1 MIDRSV
7 SVRYAE
13 ALFAA
18 ASDEGSTAA
27 LMDDLE
33 SLEALI
39 TSDKSLVLFLESP
52 AITDAHKLGL
62 LDSLFGSSTSPIF
75 IRMLRLLLRKNRI
88 PYLLDIIGEYRKLRD
103 RSLGFLDAL
112 VTSAV
117 PMPQDQA
124 ERLHT
129 QLERLSGRR
138 VRLERR
144 TDPRL
149 IAGFHVMLGRH
160 AIDCSLRHRI
170 DSMKRD
176 LLEPGGLE
184 GAA

>member
-18 ASDEGSTAA
+18 ASGEGSTSA

-33 SLEALI
+33 SLETLVA
-39 TSDKSLVLFLESP
+39 SDKSLVLFLESP
-52 AITDAHKLGL
+52 AIADEHKLAL
-62 LDSLFGSSTSPIF
+62 LDSLFGPVTTPIL

-88 PYLLDIIGEYRKLRD
+88 PYLLDIISEYRKLRD
-103 RSLGFLDAL
+103 SSLGFLDAL
-112 VTSAV
+112 VTSAA
-117 PMPQDQA
+117 PIPEDQI

-138 VRLERR
+138 VRLQRR
-144 TDPRL
+144 TDPGL
-149 IAGFHVMLGRH
+149 IAGFRVVLGRH
-160 AIDCSLRHRI
+160 AIDCSLRHRLVSI
-170 DSMKRD
+170 RRS
-176 LLEPGGLE
+176 LLEPGSRE

>member
-1 MIDRSV
+1 MIDRTV
-7 SVRYAE
+7 SIRYAE

-18 ASDEGSTAA
+18 ASHEGSTAA

-33 SLEALI
+33 SLEALVA
-39 TSDKSLVLFLESP
+39 SDKSLILYLESP
-52 AITDAHKLGL
+52 SITDAHKLGL
-62 LDSLFGSSTSPIF
+62 LDSLFGAVTTPIF
-75 IRMLRLLLRKNRI
+75 IRLLRLLLRKNRM

-103 RSLGFLDAL
+103 HSLGFLDAM
-112 VTSAV
+112 VTSAA
-117 PMPQDQA
+117 PLPEDQA

-129 QLERLSGRR
+129 QLERLTGRR

-149 IAGFHVMLGRH
+149 IAGFHVLLGRH

-170 DSMKRD
+170 DYLRRS
-176 LLEPGGLE
+176 LLEPGSRG